1 MLPESEKFVTVPISP
16 QELALL
22 AEVDSRLFGFLKL
35 NTPENFKKKAL
46 ILKGVRHLEQVLIS
60 HQQQRNKRT
69 EGADAGSSDREVASR
84 TSAAAAQG
92 AEGVVPG
99 DGVSPSD
106 LKNADAPKKDP
117 ERKANLV
124 AGMVAPLLGMKDL
137 DPKTYCKL
145 GHFQLLLED
154 YAKALSAY
162 QKYYAIKEDH
172 WKDEPFLYG
181 LGLIYFHYSAYQWS
195 IKAFRQV
202 LYIDPG
208 FQRANEIH
216 FRLALMF
223 KAISDYESSLKHFQL
238 AQTDSRLST
247 FTKAEI
253 RFHIAHVLEVQGKFK
268 QAKEAYEQL
277 LELKDLTRSVRA
289 ETLRQLGWMHHTLE
303 SLGEKPQRQAYA
315 LHCLQKSIEADPSS
329 GQSLYFL
336 GRCFASIGK
345 VHDAFISYR
354 NSVDKAEANAD
365 TWCSIGVLYQQ
376 QSQPMDAL
384 QAYICAVQ
392 LDKAHSPAW
401 TNLGV
406 LYENCSQPQDA
417 LKCYLNAM
425 QGKGSV
431 SSNLNTR
438 VKFLQGQLSAAPA
451 ANVQKPRQLPCI
463 EDAWN
468 IPISQEMASRQNSQ
482 QNRSTVGTVAGNVA
496 SSQRPN
502 AGGYGATGPQQQQG
516 YGYPAGPA
524 SSGYQPGPDSSDQD
538 GNSAKKLKVAS
549 GSSRAMTPVGGG
561 PTVAGAT
568 QAVGSSPTGGVQP
581 AQQPPP
587 FYLNQQQL
595 QVLGYLQQN
604 QATLN
609 PQQRMVL
616 QQLQQQ
622 HRLMQQHKQ
631 QLLLQRQQQ
640 QQGMVTAGQPT
651 AALAGQPGA
660 ASFGQR
666 PYQQQ
671 QLQPPY
677 GVAQPPVPPQQQQ
690 QQRMTN
696 GYAPPAAFRMMQGTV
711 QGRTSQPSPPVATLS
726 DRDLQML
733 LSQKEAAS
741 LLAEDLLAQFTG
753 DLLDVPK
760 VTTEVTTT
768 PTEAA
773 DGASVKGGTADDLK
787 EGLKVGAAAVS
798 ERLLALSSASQ
809 PRPGAISIALSASQ
823 ILEGCA
829 EVAKAGG
836 AFPLNLL
843 TDDPSPPRPPD
854 APSPPP
860 SKDQLL
866 PQTPSV
872 FLENKKQAF
881 SPQLQ
886 EFCVAHPIAVIR
898 NMANVLKLDLGLFS
912 TKTLVE
918 ANPDH
923 TIEVRTQLMQSPDEN
938 WDAER
943 RNMVWRCESHRSHTS
958 IARYAQYQASS
969 FQESLK
975 EEQEKVQ
982 GVQRESDSD
991 SNSSLPSRLGGG
1003 GGSGSGG
1010 SGGKR
1015 WKRSAH
1021 FKTIK
1026 FGTNVDLSDERK
1038 WRPQLQELTKLPA
1051 FARVV
1056 SAGNMLSHVGHT
1068 ILGMNTVQLYMK
1080 VPGSRTPGHQEN
1092 NNFCSVNINIGPGDC
1107 EWFATPEEYWGV
1119 VHSLCE
1125 RNNINYL
1132 HGSWWPLMED
1142 MMAARVPVYRFLQR
1156 PGDLV
1161 WVNAG
1166 TVHWV
1171 QAVGWCNNIAWNVG
1185 PLNASQFRLG
1195 LERYE
1200 WNKLQSFKSIV
1211 PMVHLS
1217 WNLAR
1222 NIKVSEPQLFELIKY
1237 CLLRTLRHCQII
1249 VEFVKSL
1256 GKEIR
1261 WHGRGKNEIAHYCA
1275 TCEVEVFNILFV
1287 KEVDKKHVVHCLDC
1301 SRRMS
1306 QRLEGFVILEEYS
1319 IEDLMEVY
1327 DSFALQPATV
1337 PSTTT

>member
-1 MLPESEKFVTVPISP
+1 MLPESDKAAPVPLTP
-16 QELALL
+16 QELAVL
-22 AEVDSRLFGFLKL
+22 AEIDSRLFGFWKL
-35 NTPENFKKKAL
+35 NAPENFKKKAL
-46 ILKGVRHLEQVLIS
+46 VLKGVRHLEQVLIANY
-60 HQQQRNKRT
+60 QRSKRPQ
-69 EGADAGSSDREVASR
+69 GGDADTTGPASAGTAPALDSLLDH
-84 TSAAAAQG
+84 TG
-92 AEGVVPG
+92 T
-99 DGVSPSD
+99 DGVISGGHDRKGFQPTP
-106 LKNADAPKKDP
+106 AAPK
-117 ERKANLV
+117 E
-124 AGMVAPLLGMKDL
+124 L

-162 QKYYAIKEDH
+162 QKYYAMKEDH

-181 LGLIYFHYSAYQWS
+181 LGLVYFHYSAYQWS

-208 FQRANEIH
+208 FSRANEIH
-216 FRLALMF
+216 LRLGLMF
-223 KAISDYESSLKHFQL
+223 KAIADYESALKHFQL
-238 AQTDSRLST
+238 AQSDSRPST
-247 FTKAEI
+247 FTKPEV
-253 RFHIAHVLEVQGKFK
+253 RFHIAHVLEVQGKYK

-277 LELKDLTRSVRA
+277 LGVKDISRTVRA

-303 SLGEKPQRQAYA
+303 VLGEKPQRQAYA
-315 LHCLQKSIEADPSS
+315 LHCLQKSIEADPTS

-425 QGKGSV
+425 HGS
-431 SSNLNTR
+431 SSSSGNLAGR
-438 VKFLQGQLSAAPA
+438 VKFLQTQLSAAPPA
-451 ANVQKPRQLPCI
+451 SVQKPRQLPCI

-468 IPISQEMASRQNSQ
+468 IPISQEMASRQNNQ
-482 QNRSTVGTVAGNVA
+482 QNRSPAG
-496 SSQRPN
+496 S
-502 AGGYGATGPQQQQG
+502 TPQQRA
-516 YGYPAGPA
+516 GYP
-524 SSGYQPGPDSSDQD
+524 PDQVD
-538 GNSAKKLKVAS
+538 GNSTKKLKVAS
-549 GSSRAMTPVGGG
+549 GSPRAMTPGASEVGPEHRAAVPAG
-561 PTVAGAT
+561 P
-568 QAVGSSPTGGVQP
+568 
-581 AQQPPP
+581 PPP
-587 FYLNQQQL
+587 FYLSHQQL
-595 QVLGYLQQN
+595 QVLAYLQQN
-604 QATLN
+604 QETLN
-609 PQQRMVL
+609 PQQRNLL

-622 HRLMQQHKQ
+622 HRLMQQHRQ
-631 QLLLQRQQQ
+631 QLLLQRQQAQ
-640 QQGMVTAGQPT
+640 QQA
-651 AALAGQPGA
+651 
-660 ASFGQR
+660 
-666 PYQQQ
+666 
-671 QLQPPY
+671 
-677 GVAQPPVPPQQQQ
+677 QQQQ
-690 QQRMTN
+690 QQQIAGGNFAAPPRPYGPSYAMAPGQRAN
-696 GYAPPAAFRMMQGTV
+696 GYAPPQQQGSQCAPSAAYRLPQP
-711 QGRTSQPSPPVATLS
+711 QGRPQPPVAPLS
-726 DRDLQML
+726 DQDLQLL
-733 LSQKEAAS
+733 LSQSKDTAS
-741 LLAEDLLAQFTG
+741 SLAEDILAHLAG
-753 DLLDVPK
+753 PDLLD
-760 VTTEVTTT
+760 T
-768 PTEAA
+768 PRLAEAGLP
-773 DGASVKGGTADDLK
+773 GASSNDSTPSKSAPEESKDTLK
-787 EGLKVGAAAVS
+787 SGLA
-798 ERLLALSSASQ
+798 ERLLPGQSKPALSIAMSA
-809 PRPGAISIALSASQ
+809 AEV
-823 ILEGCA
+823 LEGCA
-829 EVAKAGG
+829 EIARQGG
-836 AFPLNLL
+836 AFPLSLL
-843 TDDPSPPRPPD
+843 SDDPTPPRPPD
-854 APSPPP
+854 PPSPPP
-860 SKDQLL
+860 TKEQLL

-881 SPQLQ
+881 SPRLQ

-975 EEQEKVQ
+975 EEQEKAQ

-991 SNSSLPSRLGGG
+991 SNSSLPRASA
-1003 GGSGSGG
+1003 
-1010 SGGKR
+1010 GGKR
-1015 WKRSAH
+1015 WRRSAH

-1092 NNFCSVNINIGPGDC
+1092 NNFCSVNINIGPGEC

-1119 VHSLCE
+1119 IHGLCE

-1142 MMAARVPVYRFLQR
+1142 LMAARIPVYRFLQR

-1185 PLNASQFRLG
+1185 PLNSTQFRLG

-1200 WNKLQSFKSIV
+1200 WNKLQAYKSIV
-1211 PMVHLS
+1211 PMIHLS

-1222 NIKVSEPQLFELIKY
+1222 NLKVSEPQLFELIKY
-1237 CLLRTLRHCQII
+1237 SLLRSLRHCQIV
-1249 VEFVKSL
+1249 VEFVKGL

-1261 WHGRGKNEIAHYCA
+1261 WHGRAKNEIAHYCA
-1275 TCEVEVFNILFV
+1275 NCELEVFNILLV
-1287 KEVDKKHVVHCLDC
+1287 REVDKKHVVHCLSC
-1301 SRRMS
+1301 SRRINP
-1306 QRLEGFVILEEYS
+1306 RLDGFVVLEEYS
-1319 IEDLMEVY
+1319 IEDLMDVY
-1327 DSFALQPATV
+1327 DNFSLQPAQT
-1337 PSTTT
+1337 PSSSS

>member
-1 MLPESEKFVTVPISP
+1 MLPEAEKVVTVPLTP
-16 QELALL
+16 QELAVL
-22 AEVDSRLFGFLKL
+22 AEVDSRLFGFWKL
-35 NTPENFKKKAL
+35 NTPENFKRKAL
-46 ILKGVRHLEQVLIS
+46 ILKGVRHLEQVLIA
-60 HQQQRNKRT
+60 HQQRSKRPQ
-69 EGADAGSSDREVASR
+69 GGDAETSGPAPGGTAPSLDPPVDHGITDTAVSGSHDRMGFQGTVS
-84 TSAAAAQG
+84 SA
-92 AEGVVPG
+92 
-99 DGVSPSD
+99 
-106 LKNADAPKKDP
+106 LK
-117 ERKANLV
+117 E
-124 AGMVAPLLGMKDL
+124 L

-162 QKYYAIKEDH
+162 QKYYAMKEDH
-172 WKDEPFLYG
+172 WRDEPFLYG
-181 LGLIYFHYSAYQWS
+181 LGLVYFHYSAYQWS

-208 FQRANEIH
+208 FPRANEIH
-216 FRLALMF
+216 LRLGLMF
-223 KAISDYESSLKHFQL
+223 KVIADYESSLKHFQL
-238 AQTDSRLST
+238 AQSDSRPST
-247 FTKAEI
+247 FSKADV
-253 RFHIAHVLEVQGKFK
+253 RFHIAHVLEVQGKYK
-268 QAKEAYEQL
+268 QAKEAYDQL
-277 LELKDLTRSVRA
+277 LTLKDLSRTVRA

-303 SLGEKPQRQAYA
+303 TLGEKPQRQAYA

-425 QGKGSV
+425 HGS
-431 SSNLNTR
+431 SSSSSSLASR
-438 VKFLQGQLSAAPA
+438 VKFLQTQLSAAPPA
-451 ANVQKPRQLPCI
+451 SVQKPRQLPCI

-468 IPISQEMASRQNSQ
+468 IPISQEMASRQNNQ
-482 QNRSTVGTVAGNVA
+482 QNRSPAGSA
-496 SSQRPN
+496 
-502 AGGYGATGPQQQQG
+502 PQQRT
-516 YGYPAGPA
+516 GYP
-524 SSGYQPGPDSSDQD
+524 DQVD

-549 GSSRAMTPVGGG
+549 GSPRAMTPGTSEVGTDHRPAV
-561 PTVAGAT
+561 PTC
-568 QAVGSSPTGGVQP
+568 P
-581 AQQPPP
+581 PPP
-587 FYLNQQQL
+587 FYLSQQQL
-595 QVLGYLQQN
+595 QVLGYLQAN
-604 QATLN
+604 QETLN
-609 PQQRMVL
+609 PQQRMLL

-622 HRLMQQHKQ
+622 HRAMQQHKQ

-640 QQGMVTAGQPT
+640 AQQQVQQQAQQVQQVAGAF
-651 AALAGQPGA
+651 AAPP
-660 ASFGQR
+660 R
-666 PYQQQ
+666 PYGT
-671 QLQPPY
+671 PY
-677 GVAQPPVPPQQQQ
+677 AMPGS
-690 QQRMTN
+690 QRAN
-696 GYAPPAAFRMMQGTV
+696 GYAPPQVGQGTTPANYRV
-711 QGRTSQPSPPVATLS
+711 MQPQGRNLAPVAPLS
-726 DRDLQML
+726 DQDLQLL
-733 LSQKEAAS
+733 LSQSSKEGAS
-741 LLAEDLLAQFTG
+741 SLAEDILAHLTG
-753 DLLDVPK
+753 PDLLDTPRLGEAGVPS
-760 VTTEVTTT
+760 
-768 PTEAA
+768 AA
-773 DGASVKGGTADDLK
+773 PEDGTAPKGGAEESKDALK
-787 EGLKVGAAAVS
+787 SGLA
-798 ERLLALSSASQ
+798 ERLLPGQSKPALSIAMSA
-809 PRPGAISIALSASQ
+809 AEV
-823 ILEGCA
+823 LEGCA
-829 EVAKAGG
+829 EVARQGG
-836 AFPLNLL
+836 AFPLSLL
-843 TDDPSPPRPPD
+843 SDDPTPPRPPD
-854 APSPPP
+854 PPSPPP
-860 SKDQLL
+860 TKEQLL

-975 EEQEKVQ
+975 EEQDKAQ

-991 SNSSLPSRLGGG
+991 SNSSLPRASA
-1003 GGSGSGG
+1003 
-1010 SGGKR
+1010 GGKR
-1015 WKRSAH
+1015 WRRSTH

-1092 NNFCSVNINIGPGDC
+1092 NNFCSVNINIGPGEC

-1119 VHSLCE
+1119 IHGLCE

-1142 MMAARVPVYRFLQR
+1142 LMAARIPVYRFLQR

-1185 PLNASQFRLG
+1185 PLNGTQFRLG

-1200 WNKLQSFKSIV
+1200 WNKLQAFKSIV

-1222 NIKVSEPQLFELIKY
+1222 NLKVSEPQLFELIKY
-1237 CLLRTLRHCQII
+1237 CLLRTLRHCQVV
-1249 VEFVKSL
+1249 VEFVKGL

-1261 WHGRGKNEIAHYCA
+1261 WHGRAKNEIAHYCA
-1275 TCEVEVFNILFV
+1275 NCEVEVFNILLV

-1301 SRRMS
+1301 SRRLS
-1306 QRLEGFVILEEYS
+1306 PRLEGFVVLEEYS
-1319 IEDLMEVY
+1319 IEDLMDVY
-1327 DSFALQPATV
+1327 DNFSLQPAQT
-1337 PSTTT
+1337 PSSSS

>member
-1 MLPESEKFVTVPISP
+1 
-16 QELALL
+16 
-22 AEVDSRLFGFLKL
+22 
-35 NTPENFKKKAL
+35 
-46 ILKGVRHLEQVLIS
+46 
-60 HQQQRNKRT
+60 
-69 EGADAGSSDREVASR
+69 
-84 TSAAAAQG
+84 
-92 AEGVVPG
+92 
-99 DGVSPSD
+99 
-106 LKNADAPKKDP
+106 
-117 ERKANLV
+117 
-124 AGMVAPLLGMKDL
+124 
-137 DPKTYCKL
+137 
-145 GHFQLLLED
+145 
-154 YAKALSAY
+154 
-162 QKYYAIKEDH
+162 
-172 WKDEPFLYG
+172 
-181 LGLIYFHYSAYQWS
+181 
-195 IKAFRQV
+195 
-202 LYIDPG
+202 
-208 FQRANEIH
+208 
-216 FRLALMF
+216 
-223 KAISDYESSLKHFQL
+223 
-238 AQTDSRLST
+238 
-247 FTKAEI
+247 
-253 RFHIAHVLEVQGKFK
+253 
-268 QAKEAYEQL
+268 
-277 LELKDLTRSVRA
+277 
-289 ETLRQLGWMHHTLE
+289 MHHTLE

-482 QNRSTVGTVAGNVA
+482 QNRSTVATVAGNVA

-524 SSGYQPGPDSSDQD
+524 SSGYQPSPDSSDQD

-561 PTVAGAT
+561 PAVAGGT
-568 QAVGSSPTGGVQP
+568 QAVGGSPAGGVQP

-640 QQGMVTAGQPT
+640 QQGIVTAGQPT
-651 AALAGQPGA
+651 TALAGQPGA

-690 QQRMTN
+690 QRMTN
-696 GYAPPAAFRMMQGTV
+696 GYAPPAAFRMMQGQQLQQAGLQPGVPVPPGSRPPGSQQAPGGGTLPPGQGGAPQRPAFAQTLAGGPVAPTLGTV

-760 VTTEVTTT
+760 VTAEVTTT

-975 EEQEKVQ
+975 
-982 GVQRESDSD
+982 
-991 SNSSLPSRLGGG
+991 
-1003 GGSGSGG
+1003 
-1010 SGGKR
+1010 
-1015 WKRSAH
+1015 
-1021 FKTIK
+1021 
-1026 FGTNVDLSDERK
+1026 
-1038 WRPQLQELTKLPA
+1038 
-1051 FARVV
+1051 
-1056 SAGNMLSHVGHT
+1056 
-1068 ILGMNTVQLYMK
+1068 
-1080 VPGSRTPGHQEN
+1080 
-1092 NNFCSVNINIGPGDC
+1092 
-1107 EWFATPEEYWGV
+1107 
-1119 VHSLCE
+1119 
-1125 RNNINYL
+1125 
-1132 HGSWWPLMED
+1132 
-1142 MMAARVPVYRFLQR
+1142 
-1156 PGDLV
+1156 
-1161 WVNAG
+1161 
-1166 TVHWV
+1166 
-1171 QAVGWCNNIAWNVG
+1171 
-1185 PLNASQFRLG
+1185 
-1195 LERYE
+1195 
-1200 WNKLQSFKSIV
+1200 
-1211 PMVHLS
+1211 
-1217 WNLAR
+1217 
-1222 NIKVSEPQLFELIKY
+1222 
-1237 CLLRTLRHCQII
+1237 
-1249 VEFVKSL
+1249 
-1256 GKEIR
+1256 
-1261 WHGRGKNEIAHYCA
+1261 
-1275 TCEVEVFNILFV
+1275 
-1287 KEVDKKHVVHCLDC
+1287 
-1301 SRRMS
+1301 
-1306 QRLEGFVILEEYS
+1306 
-1319 IEDLMEVY
+1319 
-1327 DSFALQPATV
+1327 
-1337 PSTTT
+1337 

>member
-1 MLPESEKFVTVPISP
+1 MLPESEKIVTVPISP

-22 AEVDSRLFGFLKL
+22 AEVDSRLFGFLRL

-84 TSAAAAQG
+84 ASAAAAQG

-106 LKNADAPKKDP
+106 MKNADVPKKDP
-117 ERKANLV
+117 ERKANLA
-124 AGMVAPLLGMKDL
+124 AGMVAPLLGVKDL

-238 AQTDSRLST
+238 AQSDSRLST

-482 QNRSTVGTVAGNVA
+482 QNRSAVGTVAGNVA

-516 YGYPAGPA
+516 YGYPA
-524 SSGYQPGPDSSDQD
+524 
-538 GNSAKKLKVAS
+538 
-549 GSSRAMTPVGGG
+549 
-561 PTVAGAT
+561 
-568 QAVGSSPTGGVQP
+568 
-581 AQQPPP
+581 
-587 FYLNQQQL
+587 
-595 QVLGYLQQN
+595 
-604 QATLN
+604 
-609 PQQRMVL
+609 
-616 QQLQQQ
+616 
-622 HRLMQQHKQ
+622 
-631 QLLLQRQQQ
+631 RQQQ
-640 QQGMVTAGQPT
+640 QQGIVTAGQPT

-677 GVAQPPVPPQQQQ
+677 GVAQPPIPAQQQQ

-760 VTTEVTTT
+760 VTAEVTTT
-768 PTEAA
+768 PTDAA
-773 DGASVKGGTADDLK
+773 DGASLKGGTADDLK

>member
-1 MLPESEKFVTVPISP
+1 
-16 QELALL
+16 
-22 AEVDSRLFGFLKL
+22 
-35 NTPENFKKKAL
+35 
-46 ILKGVRHLEQVLIS
+46 
-60 HQQQRNKRT
+60 
-69 EGADAGSSDREVASR
+69 
-84 TSAAAAQG
+84 
-92 AEGVVPG
+92 
-99 DGVSPSD
+99 
-106 LKNADAPKKDP
+106 
-117 ERKANLV
+117 
-124 AGMVAPLLGMKDL
+124 
-137 DPKTYCKL
+137 
-145 GHFQLLLED
+145 
-154 YAKALSAY
+154 
-162 QKYYAIKEDH
+162 
-172 WKDEPFLYG
+172 
-181 LGLIYFHYSAYQWS
+181 S

-208 FQRANEIH
+208 FPRANEIH

-238 AQTDSRLST
+238 AQSDSRPST

-277 LELKDLTRSVRA
+277 LELKDLSRSVRA

-482 QNRSTVGTVAGNVA
+482 QNRSAVGAVTGNVA
-496 SSQRPN
+496 SSQRAN
-502 AGGYGATGPQQQQG
+502 AGGYGSAGPQQQQG
-516 YGYPAGPA
+516 YGYPTVNQKFNELLDQKFEA
-524 SSGYQPGPDSSDQD
+524 SKQNKRVNLNMKESDEKTNTNGNAASDLHFGALRWRHHTPREFLLRVTVTADNTTCFSFARSPQGFLWAQHLPSSERVRMIITEVV
-538 GNSAKKLKVAS
+538 LC
-549 GSSRAMTPVGGG
+549 SRRFKAPHIR
-561 PTVAGAT
+561 TVY
-568 QAVGSSPTGGVQP
+568 S
-581 AQQPPP
+581 
-587 FYLNQQQL
+587 F
-595 QVLGYLQQN
+595 
-604 QATLN
+604 
-609 PQQRMVL
+609 
-616 QQLQQQ
+616 
-622 HRLMQQHKQ
+622 
-631 QLLLQRQQQ
+631 LQRQQQ
-640 QQGMVTAGQPT
+640 QQGVATAGQPT
-651 AALAGQPGA
+651 VALAGQPGTA
-660 ASFGQR
+660 GFGQR
-666 PYQQQ
+666 PYQQQQ

-677 GVAQPPVPPQQQQ
+677 GVAQPPMPQQQQQ
-690 QQRMTN
+690 QQRMAN
-696 GYAPPAAFRMMQGTV
+696 GYAPPATFRMMQQIQQQTGLRPGVPVPPGSRPQGPGTQQASV
-711 QGRTSQPSPPVATLS
+711 TPLGQGGPLQRPAFAQTLAGGPLTATLGPGQGRTSQASPPVTPLS
-726 DRDLQML
+726 DRDLQLL

-760 VTTEVTTT
+760 SAVEAT
-768 PTEAA
+768 PAPAEAT
-773 DGASVKGGTADDLK
+773 DVKGGGMADEFK
-787 EGLKVGAAAVS
+787 EGLKVGAAALS
-798 ERLLALSSASQ
+798 ERLLAPSSASQ

-823 ILEGCA
+823 ILEGCS

-836 AFPLNLL
+836 AFSINLL

-923 TIEVRTQLMQSPDEN
+923 TIEVRTQLMQLPDEN

-943 RNMVWRCESHRSHTS
+943 RNMIWRCESHRSHTS

-1015 WKRSAH
+1015 WKRSTH

-1051 FARVV
+1051 FVRVV

-1119 VHSLCE
+1119 MHSLCE

-1142 MMAARVPVYRFLQR
+1142 MMAARIPVYRFLQR

-1200 WNKLQSFKSIV
+1200 WNKLQSYKSIV

-1327 DSFALQPATV
+1327 DSFALQPVSA
-1337 PSTTT
+1337 PRSASTM

>member
-1 MLPESEKFVTVPISP
+1 M
-16 QELALL
+16 
-22 AEVDSRLFGFLKL
+22 
-35 NTPENFKKKAL
+35 
-46 ILKGVRHLEQVLIS
+46 
-60 HQQQRNKRT
+60 
-69 EGADAGSSDREVASR
+69 
-84 TSAAAAQG
+84 
-92 AEGVVPG
+92 
-99 DGVSPSD
+99 
-106 LKNADAPKKDP
+106 
-117 ERKANLV
+117 
-124 AGMVAPLLGMKDL
+124 
-137 DPKTYCKL
+137 Y
-145 GHFQLLLED
+145 QLLYVLEHQ
-154 YAKALSAY
+154 AANEKAGDQIGFPVDVVGNSLY
-162 QKYYAIKEDH
+162 TRQRIQKIR
-172 WKDEPFLYG
+172 
-181 LGLIYFHYSAYQWS
+181 S

-208 FQRANEIH
+208 FARANEIH
-216 FRLALMF
+216 LRLGLMF
-223 KAISDYESSLKHFQL
+223 KVIADYESALK
-238 AQTDSRLST
+238 
-247 FTKAEI
+247 
-253 RFHIAHVLEVQGKFK
+253 GKYK

-277 LELKDLTRSVRA
+277 LSLKDISRTVRA

-303 SLGEKPQRQAYA
+303 VLGEKPQRQAYA
-315 LHCLQKSIEADPSS
+315 LHCLQKSIEADPTS

-425 QGKGSV
+425 HGS
-431 SSNLNTR
+431 SSSSGNLAGR
-438 VKFLQGQLSAAPA
+438 VKFLQTQLSAAPPA
-451 ANVQKPRQLPCI
+451 SVQKPRQLPCI

-468 IPISQEMASRQNSQ
+468 IPISQEMASRQNNQ
-482 QNRSTVGTVAGNVA
+482 QNRSPAG
-496 SSQRPN
+496 S
-502 AGGYGATGPQQQQG
+502 TPQQRT
-516 YGYPAGPA
+516 GYP
-524 SSGYQPGPDSSDQD
+524 PDQVD
-538 GNSAKKLKVAS
+538 GNSTKKLKVAS
-549 GSSRAMTPVGGG
+549 GSPRAMTPGASSEVGPEHRAVVPAG
-561 PTVAGAT
+561 P
-568 QAVGSSPTGGVQP
+568 
-581 AQQPPP
+581 PPP
-587 FYLNQQQL
+587 FYLSHQQL
-595 QVLGYLQQN
+595 QVSRQPALFESDCRLKLG
-604 QATLN
+604 TLHFHSN
-609 PQQRMVL
+609 TVI
-616 QQLQQQ
+616 QLANF
-622 HRLMQQHKQ
+622 
-631 QLLLQRQQQ
+631 LLCVHLCDPFRRV
-640 QQGMVTAGQPT
+640 GN
-651 AALAGQPGA
+651 AAAMECSHGLTEGRGNFA
-660 ASFGQR
+660 APPR
-666 PYQQQ
+666 PYG
-671 QLQPPY
+671 PSYAMAP
-677 GVAQPPVPPQQQQ
+677 GPRA
-690 QQRMTN
+690 N
-696 GYAPPAAFRMMQGTV
+696 GYAPPQQQGSQCAPSAAYRLPQP
-711 QGRTSQPSPPVATLS
+711 QGRPQLPVAPLS
-726 DRDLQML
+726 DQDLQLL
-733 LSQKEAAS
+733 LSQSKETAS
-741 LLAEDLLAQFTG
+741 SLAEDILAHLAG
-753 DLLDVPK
+753 PDLLD
-760 VTTEVTTT
+760 T
-768 PTEAA
+768 PRIAEAGLP
-773 DGASVKGGTADDLK
+773 GASTDDSTPLK
-787 EGLKVGAAAVS
+787 SAPEESKDSLKSGLA
-798 ERLLALSSASQ
+798 ERLLPGQSKPALSIAMSA
-809 PRPGAISIALSASQ
+809 AEV
-823 ILEGCA
+823 LEGCA
-829 EVAKAGG
+829 EIARQGG
-836 AFPLNLL
+836 AFPLSLL
-843 TDDPSPPRPPD
+843 SDDPTPPRPPD
-854 APSPPP
+854 PPSPPP
-860 SKDQLL
+860 TKEQLL

-975 EEQEKVQ
+975 EEQEKAQ

-991 SNSSLPSRLGGG
+991 SNSSLPRASA
-1003 GGSGSGG
+1003 
-1010 SGGKR
+1010 GGKR
-1015 WKRSAH
+1015 WRRSAH

-1092 NNFCSVNINIGPGDC
+1092 NNFCSVNINIGPGEC

-1119 VHSLCE
+1119 IHGLCE

-1142 MMAARVPVYRFLQR
+1142 LMAARIPVYRFLQR

-1185 PLNASQFRLG
+1185 PLNSTQFRLG

-1200 WNKLQSFKSIV
+1200 WNKLQAYKSIV
-1211 PMVHLS
+1211 PMIHLS

-1222 NIKVSEPQLFELIKY
+1222 NLKVSEPQLFELIKY
-1237 CLLRTLRHCQII
+1237 CLLRSLRHCQIV
-1249 VEFVKSL
+1249 VEFVKGL
-1256 GKEIR
+1256 GKDIR
-1261 WHGRGKNEIAHYCA
+1261 WHGRAKNEIAHYC
-1275 TCEVEVFNILFV
+1275 TNCELEVFNILLV
-1287 KEVDKKHVVHCLDC
+1287 REVDKKHMVHCLSC
-1301 SRRMS
+1301 SRRINP
-1306 QRLEGFVILEEYS
+1306 RLDGFVVLEEYS
-1319 IEDLMEVY
+1319 IEDLMDVY
-1327 DSFALQPATV
+1327 DNFSLQPVRGFWCLFSLERAV
-1337 PSTTT
+1337 PPND